1 MGKNCLLIIKFLLF
15 CEKKLINYI
24 YELKS
29 KNLKIAKLLIVISSF
44 VIIFWLF
51 FA

>member
-15 CEKKLINYI
+15 CEKNCYI

-44 VIIFWLF
+44 VIIF
-51 FA
+51 

>member
-15 CEKKLINYI
+15 LKNVKKNCYI

-44 VIIFWLF
+44 VIIF
-51 FA
+51 